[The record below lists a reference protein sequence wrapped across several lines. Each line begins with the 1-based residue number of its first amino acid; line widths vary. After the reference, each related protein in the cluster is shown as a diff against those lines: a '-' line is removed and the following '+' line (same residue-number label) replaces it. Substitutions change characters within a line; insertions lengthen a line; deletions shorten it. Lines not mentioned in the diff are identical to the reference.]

1 MNRGLPKAI
10 GYMLAVVVGAPA
22 AMVAGA
28 AVFSD
33 GPPALS
39 AERIVPIVAVY
50 AVLGVI
56 VGLVSRLVWASAK
69 YWTWTVA
76 SSVLGLFAVAL
87 LGSDFGPGRQLI
99 YMVVLLASAAFGTWA
114 GALAAA
120 RIRPGVTDG

>member
-1 MNRGLPKAI
+1 
-10 GYMLAVVVGAPA
+10 
-22 AMVAGA
+22 
-28 AVFSD
+28 
-33 GPPALS
+33 
-39 AERIVPIVAVY
+39 
-50 AVLGVI
+50 
-56 VGLVSRLVWASAK
+56 
-69 YWTWTVA
+69 VA